1 MTLCLTLNKTLLLHH
16 FLQILVPLLKKTT
29 FFTFNNYSRQVYK
42 LSDLEANTCNDIPFL
57 DQHVITP
64 IFPAKVKRKLE
75 ILKGSQF
82 ISVQSLSHLRLFEIP
97 WTTAPQASLSITN
110 FCSLLKLMSI
120 ESVMPSNHLIFCCPL
135 LLMSSIFP
143 RVRVFSNGSALHIRW
158 PKYCSFHFSISPS
171 DLL

>member
-1 MTLCLTLNKTLLLHH
+1 MCLTLNKTLLLHH

-82 ISVQSLSHLRLFEIP
+82 ISVQSLSHLRLFETP
-97 WTTAPQASLSITN
+97 WNEACQASLPITN
-110 FCSLLKLMSI
+110 SRSLLKLMSI
-120 ESVMPSNHLIFCCPL
+120 ELVMPSSHLILCHPFL
-135 LLMSSIFP
+135 LLPSIFP
-143 RVRVFSNGSALHIRW
+143 NIRIFSKESIPHIIW
-158 PKYCSFHFSISPS
+158 PKYCSFSFSITSFE
-171 DLL
+171 

>member
-110 FCSLLKLMSI
+110 SQSFLKLMSI
-120 ESVMPSNHLIFCCPL
+120 KSLMPSNHLILCHSL
-135 LLMSSIFP
+135 LLPSIFP
-143 RVRVFSNGSALHIRW
+143 NISVF
-158 PKYCSFHFSISPS
+158 FQ
-171 DLL
+171 